1 MENAVEAAQKAEGK
15 KYIKVR
21 MKYDKNNLLMFVTNS
36 YKGKLIK
43 TKNQRL
49 KSTKLDVGN
58 HGVGLSSV
66 YRATA
71 KYHGTVVID
80 DSVPERFGIR
90 ILLYG
95 NQE

>member
-1 MENAVEAAQKAEGK
+1 MTETEGK